1 MGCTTLKLSG
11 TVGAA
16 KEGETRRAWA
26 RAVGEGMGVSLKES
40 EGYGDLTEREA
51 GGEVMS
57 HRKNNFTGT
66 TYGSS
71 LVPIIN

>member
-1 MGCTTLKLSG
+1 MGWTTLKLSG

-16 KEGETRRAWA
+16 QEGEIGRVWA
-26 RAVGEGMGVSLKES
+26 RAVGEGPAVSLEES
-40 EGYGDLTEREA
+40 GGYGDLTGREA

-57 HRKNNFTGT
+57 RGKSNAIGT
-66 TYGSS
+66 TYGYS

>member
-1 MGCTTLKLSG
+1 MKLSG

-16 KEGETRRAWA
+16 KEGEIGRAWA
-26 RAVGEGMGVSLKES
+26 RAVREGQAVSLEES
-40 EGYGDLTEREA
+40 GGYGDLTGREA

-57 HRKNNFTGT
+57 RGKRNVIST
-66 TYGSS
+66 TYGYS